1 MTVKEVM
8 TKDVAACWADM
19 NLAEA
24 TALMCDKDCG
34 ALPVI
39 AAEGEITGM
48 LMDRDICIGLGT
60 RNVRSSDIN
69 VADVLQ
75 DHVLSCKLSDDVHHV
90 ALQLMRVRKV
100 RRLPVVNDESR
111 LEGIVSMDDIVRNA
125 QPDGEMGSV
134 VSYGDVVSSLQA
146 IYSRNKPLEANPA
159 VA

>member
-8 TKDVAACWADM
+8 TNDVAACRADM

-24 TALMCDKDCG
+24 TALMWEKDCG
-34 ALPVI
+34 VLPVV

-48 LMDRDICIGLGT
+48 LTDRDICIALGT

-75 DHVLSCKLSDDVHHV
+75 DHVLSCKPSDDVHV